1 MTARVRP
8 PDRDLVRPQLASPV
22 TIIVDEEPVTGTLGQ
37 SIAGVILA
45 SGRLNLR
52 RTAGRGEPRGVFC
65 GIGVCFD
72 CLITVN
78 GLPDV
83 RGCQRRAADGD
94 RVLTQSEPRRGDAQ
108 GTDGG
113 RDG

>member
-1 MTARVRP
+1 MRP
-8 PDRDLVRPQLASPV
+8 RDRDLVRPQLASTV
-22 TIIVDEEPVTGTLGQ
+22 TITVDEEPVTGTLGQ

-45 SGRLNLR
+45 SGRLELR
-52 RTAGRGEPRGVFC
+52 RTAGHGELRGVFC

-72 CLITVN
+72 CLVTVN
-78 GLPDV
+78 GLQDV

-94 RVLTQSEPRRGDAQ
+94 RVLTHSDARRGDAQ